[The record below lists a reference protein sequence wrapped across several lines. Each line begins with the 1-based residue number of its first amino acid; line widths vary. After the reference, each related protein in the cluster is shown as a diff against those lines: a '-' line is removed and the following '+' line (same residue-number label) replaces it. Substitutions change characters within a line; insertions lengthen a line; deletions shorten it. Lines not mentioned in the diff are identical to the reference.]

1 MGSLLQL
8 LLTRGGAFLVFA
20 FLEIAAL
27 YLVANFNSAQQVI
40 AAETWSLYANK
51 VNERYDRAISYLNL
65 DEKVRQLE
73 EENSRLMAMLPNASY
88 SDSIE
93 VDSIHDDKLRQRF
106 VYLSANIIN
115 KSPQGL
121 RNTFIIDRG
130 HIHGVEKGQG
140 VVTDQGVVGIVI
152 QVAAQHARVMAAW
165 HQDFRLSAGLR
176 NKDIYG
182 SLVWE
187 NTADTRFMS
196 LTAIPEYAAVSPGD
210 TVETTGFS
218 NIFPSGIPLGL
229 VDRIGI
235 RPGDN
240 NYDLRIRLFN
250 DIFALRHVYVVRDL
264 NKEDLDKLQEP
275 AEE

>member
-20 FLEIAAL
+20 LLEVGAL
-27 YLVANFNSAQQVI
+27 YLVANFNSAQQAV
-40 AAETWSLYANK
+40 AAETWSLYANRI
-51 VNERYDRAISYLNL
+51 NERRDRIAGYLSLKN
-65 DEKVRQLE
+65 KVRQLE
-73 EENSRLMAMLPNASY
+73 EENSRLMALLPNASY
-88 SDSIE
+88 SDSLV
-93 VDSIHDDKLRQRF
+93 VDSIKDDKLRQRF

-115 KSPQGL
+115 KSPQSL
-121 RNTFIIDRG
+121 RNTFVIDRG

-165 HQDFRLSAGLR
+165 HQDFRLSANLR
-176 NKDIYG
+176 NKNIYG

-187 NTADTRFMS
+187 NTDTRFMS
-196 LTAIPEYAAVSPGD
+196 LTAIPEYAAVSYGD

-229 VDRIGI
+229 VDNIDI
-235 RPGDN
+235 KPGDN

-250 DIFALRHVYVVRDL
+250 DLFTLRHVYVVRDL
-264 NKEDLDKLQEP
+264 NKEDLDKLQAP